1 MPCFLAVA
9 ATSFARSASRRI
21 WTICSSVNL
30 LFFIGLSARDGE
42 SQHFTHAW
50 SSFWQA
56 GQLPMRLG
64 RSLREQTAAWR
75 LSDLEVT
82 ATGGLD
88 LLCTEASGFLP
99 GARLLSS
106 RLQIA

>member
-56 GQLPMRLG
+56 GQIDMWSWP
-64 RSLREQTAAWR
+64 S
-75 LSDLEVT
+75 
-82 ATGGLD
+82 
-88 LLCTEASGFLP
+88 SGD
-99 GARLLSS
+99 GARVWAINPRAWANDTNAIGPTVYQPFLFTGQYQDVESV
-106 RLQIA
+106 A